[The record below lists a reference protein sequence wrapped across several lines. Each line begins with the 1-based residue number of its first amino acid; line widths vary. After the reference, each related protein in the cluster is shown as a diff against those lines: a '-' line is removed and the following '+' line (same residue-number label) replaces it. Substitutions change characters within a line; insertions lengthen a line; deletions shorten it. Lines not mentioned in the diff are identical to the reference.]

1 MPKVGQ
7 RKRLGLT
14 STPTKVKTMRTV
26 YLGMGTNLD
35 DRDGW
40 LDRGLA
46 LLEERLV
53 SRRAVQ
59 AMNLSPRYETE
70 AWGMAPGTPAF
81 LNMVVAVVTDL
92 PLPDLLRV
100 GLDVE
105 RECGR
110 VRDPEAE
117 GYTNRTL
124 DVDVLCTSKGET
136 WEADEAAGLDLNVPH
151 PRMMTRRFVLQPL
164 VDLAPELL
172 VNGRAVAEALVACP
186 AKPEVRLHVVE
197 PEEKR

>member
-1 MPKVGQ
+1 
-7 RKRLGLT
+7 
-14 STPTKVKTMRTV
+14 MRTV
-26 YLGMGTNLD
+26 YLGLGTNLD

-46 LLEERLV
+46 LLEEQLV

-59 AMNLSPRYETE
+59 AMDLSPRYETE
-70 AWGMAPGTPAF
+70 ALGMAPGTPAF
-81 LNMVVAVVTDL
+81 LNMVAAVDTDL
-92 PLPDLLRV
+92 PLPELLLL

-124 DVDVLCTSKGET
+124 DVDVLCTSTGET
-136 WEADEAAGLDLNVPH
+136 WDADEAAGLDLNVPH

-164 VDLAPELL
+164 VDLAPELV
-172 VNGRAVAEALVACP
+172 VNGRAVADALEACP
-186 AKPEVRLHVVE
+186 AEPEVRLHVVE

>member
-81 LNMVVAVVTDL
+81 LNMVVAVDTDL
-92 PLPDLLRV
+92 PLPELLLL

-172 VNGRAVAEALVACP
+172 VNGRAVAEALGACP
-186 AKPEVRLHVVE
+186 EEPEVRLHVVE

>member
-40 LDRGLA
+40 IDRGLA

-81 LNMVVAVVTDL
+81 LNMVVAVDTDL
-92 PLPDLLRV
+92 PLPELLLL

-136 WEADEAAGLDLNVPH
+136 WEADEATGLDLNVPH

-172 VNGRAVAEALVACP
+172 VNGRAVAEALGACP
-186 AKPEVRLHVVE
+186 AEPEVRLHVVE

>member
-1 MPKVGQ
+1 
-7 RKRLGLT
+7 
-14 STPTKVKTMRTV
+14 MRTV
-26 YLGMGTNLD
+26 YLGLGTNLD

-46 LLEERLV
+46 LLEGQLV

-59 AMNLSPRYETE
+59 AMSLSARYETE

-81 LNMVVAVVTDL
+81 LNMVVAIDTDL
-92 PLPDLLRV
+92 PLPELLRL

-110 VRDPEAE
+110 VRDPEAA

-124 DVDVLCTSKGET
+124 DVDVLCTSTCET
-136 WEADEAAGLDLNVPH
+136 WEADEASGSDLNVPH

-164 VDLAPELL
+164 VDLAPEL
-172 VNGRAVAEALVACP
+172 VVYGQAVADALEACP
-186 AKPEVRLHVVE
+186 AEPHVKLHGVE
-197 PEEKR
+197 PVEKR

>member
-40 LDRGLA
+40 IDRGLA

-81 LNMVVAVVTDL
+81 LNMVVAVDTDL
-92 PLPDLLRV
+92 PLPELLLL

-172 VNGRAVAEALVACP
+172 VNGRAVAEALGACP

>member
-1 MPKVGQ
+1 
-7 RKRLGLT
+7 
-14 STPTKVKTMRTV
+14 MRTV

-81 LNMVVAVVTDL
+81 LNMVVGVDTDL

-136 WEADEAAGLDLNVPH
+136 WEADEATGLDLNVPH

-172 VNGRAVAEALVACP
+172 VNGRAVAEALGACP
-186 AKPEVRLHVVE
+186 AKPEVMLHVVE
-197 PEEKR
+197 PAEKR

>member
-1 MPKVGQ
+1 M
-7 RKRLGLT
+7 GLT

-40 LDRGLA
+40 IDRGLA

-81 LNMVVAVVTDL
+81 LNMVVAVDTDL
-92 PLPDLLRV
+92 PLPELLLL

-172 VNGRAVAEALVACP
+172 VNGRAVAEALGACP

>member
-1 MPKVGQ
+1 
-7 RKRLGLT
+7 
-14 STPTKVKTMRTV
+14 MRTV
-26 YLGMGTNLD
+26 YLGLGTNLN

-46 LLEERLV
+46 LLEGQLV
-53 SRRAVQ
+53 SRRGVQ
-59 AMNLSPRYETE
+59 AMTLSPRYETE
-70 AWGMAPGTPAF
+70 AWGMAAGTPSF

-92 PLPDLLRV
+92 SLPDLLRL

-124 DVDVLCTSKGET
+124 DVDVLCTSTGET
-136 WEADEAAGLDLNVPH
+136 WEADEASGLDLKVPH

-164 VDLAPELL
+164 VDLAPELA
-172 VNGRAVAEALVACP
+172 VHGRAVTSALEACP
-186 AKPEVRLHVVE
+186 AEPEVRLHVVE
-197 PEEKR
+197 SMEKR

>member
-1 MPKVGQ
+1 
-7 RKRLGLT
+7 
-14 STPTKVKTMRTV
+14 MRTV
-26 YLGMGTNLD
+26 YLGLGTNLN

-46 LLEERLV
+46 LLEGQLV
-53 SRRAVQ
+53 SRRGVQ
-59 AMNLSPRYETE
+59 AMTLSPRYETE
-70 AWGMAPGTPAF
+70 AWGMAPGTPSF

-92 PLPDLLRV
+92 SLPDLLRL

-124 DVDVLCTSKGET
+124 DVDVLCTSTGET
-136 WEADEAAGLDLNVPH
+136 WEADEASGLDLNVPH

-164 VDLAPELL
+164 VDLAPELA
-172 VNGRAVAEALVACP
+172 VHGRAVASALEACP
-186 AKPEVRLHVVE
+186 AEPEVKLHVVE
-197 PEEKR
+197 SMEKR

>member
-1 MPKVGQ
+1 
-7 RKRLGLT
+7 
-14 STPTKVKTMRTV
+14 MRTV
-26 YLGMGTNLD
+26 YLGLGTNLD

-46 LLEERLV
+46 LLEEQLV

-59 AMNLSPRYETE
+59 AMTLSPRYETE
-70 AWGMAPGTPAF
+70 AWGMAPGTPSF
-81 LNMVVAVVTDL
+81 LNMVVAVDTQL

-117 GYTNRTL
+117 GYANRTL
-124 DVDVLCTSKGET
+124 DVDVLCTSTGES

-151 PRMMTRRFVLQPL
+151 PRMLTRRFVLQPL
-164 VDLAPELL
+164 ADVAPELV
-172 VNGRAVAEALVACP
+172 VNGRSVHEALEACP
-186 AKPEVRLHVVE
+186 AMPAVALHVAEHV
-197 PEEKR
+197 EKR

>member
-1 MPKVGQ
+1 
-7 RKRLGLT
+7 
-14 STPTKVKTMRTV
+14 MRTV

-40 LDRGLA
+40 IDRGLA

-81 LNMVVAVVTDL
+81 LNMVVAVDTDL
-92 PLPDLLRV
+92 PLPELLLL

-117 GYTNRTL
+117 GYANRTL
-124 DVDVLCTSKGET
+124 DVDVLCTSTGET
-136 WEADEAAGLDLNVPH
+136 WEVDEAASLDLNVPH

-164 VDLAPELL
+164 VDLAPELV
-172 VNGRAVAEALVACP
+172 VNGMAVAKALEACP
-186 AKPEVRLHVVE
+186 AEPRVKLHVVE
-197 PEEKR
+197 PVEKR

>member
-1 MPKVGQ
+1 
-7 RKRLGLT
+7 
-14 STPTKVKTMRTV
+14 MRTV

-172 VNGRAVAEALVACP
+172 VNGRAVAEALGACP

>member
-1 MPKVGQ
+1 M
-7 RKRLGLT
+7 GLT

-40 LDRGLA
+40 IDRGLA

-81 LNMVVAVVTDL
+81 LNMVVAVDTDL
-92 PLPDLLRV
+92 PLPELLLL

-172 VNGRAVAEALVACP
+172 VNGRAVAEALGACP
-186 AKPEVRLHVVE
+186 AEPEVRLHVVE

>member
-1 MPKVGQ
+1 
-7 RKRLGLT
+7 
-14 STPTKVKTMRTV
+14 MRTV
-26 YLGMGTNLD
+26 YLGLGTNLT

-46 LLEERLV
+46 LLEEQLV
-53 SRRAVQ
+53 SRRGVQ
-59 AMNLSPRYETE
+59 AMTLSPRYETE
-70 AWGMAPGTPAF
+70 AWGMAPGTPSF

-92 PLPDLLRV
+92 SLPDLLRL

-124 DVDVLCTSKGET
+124 DVDVLCTSTGET
-136 WEADEAAGLDLNVPH
+136 WEADEASGLDLNVPH

-164 VDLAPELL
+164 VDLAPELA
-172 VNGRAVAEALVACP
+172 VHGRAVASALEECP
-186 AKPEVRLHVVE
+186 AEPEVKLHVVE
-197 PEEKR
+197 SMEKR